1 MSIFL
6 HGIRDEALS
15 LQLIMGTSVVLICW
29 ERVIVVFFN
38 NLCVGKTLFGC
49 DLQVVG
55 KSEDI
60 VLLLVYFFS
69 LIVEMVACIRYEDR
83 LDGMSNY
90 LQWKV
95 RMTAVFKEN
104 GLWTIVST
112 MVTPPAS
119 DPISL
124 DIHEVRGQSPKIDF
138 GWY

>member
-6 HGIRDEALS
+6 HGITAEALS
-15 LQLIMGTSVVLICW
+15 LLLIVGTAVGLSCW
-29 ERVIVVFFN
+29 VRVIVLVFN

-55 KSEDI
+55 KSEYI

-69 LIVEMVACIRYEDR
+69 LIEEMAACIRYEDR

-95 RMTAVFKEN
+95 RMTAALKEN
-104 GLWTIVST
+104 RLWTIVST
-112 MVTPPAS
+112 VVTPLTS
-119 DPISL
+119 DPIAL
-124 DIHEVRGQSPKIDF
+124 FMR
-138 GWY
+138 